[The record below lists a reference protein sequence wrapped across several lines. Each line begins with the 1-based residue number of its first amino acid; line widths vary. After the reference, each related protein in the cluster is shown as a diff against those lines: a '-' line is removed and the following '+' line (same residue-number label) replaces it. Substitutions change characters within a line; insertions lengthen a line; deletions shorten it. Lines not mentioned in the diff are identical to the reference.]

1 MPVVTGFYLKI
12 VEAMFKSKLN
22 FLLLIFISVI
32 TTQCKKKAFDEYY
45 APPAS
50 LAPPIYKQLE
60 ARGKFTTLLSLID
73 KAGYKHTLGAAGYWT
88 FFAPTDSA
96 FTNDA
101 EFAAYLQSRGFAN
114 VAAVDSATA
123 QSIVQFL
130 LVFNGFEKD
139 RLDDYQSNLGWVP
152 DIAFKRR
159 TAYYTGFYNDTS
171 YNGQAYKAVA
181 SNRNNTGAVNS
192 YYNTADNNNKHIPIF
207 TNNFLTG
214 KGLTASDYTYFYPGS
229 TYTGF
234 NVGKASV
241 TEQDIAAENGV
252 IHIINKV
259 VTPLMSLDQY
269 LRTKPEYSL
278 FRSLYERFMVLFLQN
293 ADATRRY
300 QVLTGKSDNVY
311 VKAYSN
317 LLAFS
322 MNSENYFKLQDND
335 AQRDGWT
342 LFVPKNDSLQRY
354 INRVL
359 LESYPSVEFLP
370 LSVIADLLNAHMWQS
385 TVWPSKFSSSYNFLG
400 EPAKMNATTNII
412 DKKVLSNGMLY
423 GTDKVNEPNVFAT
436 IYGRSYLN
444 PNYSLMTRLLDFELK
459 SVITNPSGKFA
470 MLMISDAVF
479 LAKGYRYDIPN
490 NQWIYVNPVGG
501 ATSIN
506 DSNRLNLL
514 RMINTCV
521 FETPNDELAQ
531 LGQTGFSGI
540 AATFGGECV
549 IYNGNQLSTAG
560 SLDRGL
566 PIRIDSTNTSSNGRV
581 YYINELPYFTYT
593 PIATHLR
600 ILGTPTTSEYN
611 LFWNYMRFSTAY
623 DSVNV
628 AINGTSGGAFYTIF
642 VPNNTQMRAAIT
654 AGLLPG
660 TAAVPNFK
668 PTLTA
673 DKIKVEQFLQYHIL
687 DKRTVIPDGKD
698 IGSFPSLYKNA
709 AGDPVS
715 FTIQYTGSV
724 FEVKDQLNRVAR
736 LVTTQTPQLSN
747 RTVIHLIDNYL
758 RSN

>member
-1 MPVVTGFYLKI
+1 ML
-12 VEAMFKSKLN
+12 KSKLS
-22 FLLLIFISVI
+22 FLLLLLI
-32 TTQCKKKAFDEYY
+32 TVLFVQCKKKAFDDYY

-50 LAPPIYKQLE
+50 LAPSIYQQLQT
-60 ARGKFTTLLSLID
+60 RGNFTTLVSLID
-73 KAGYKHTLGAAGYWT
+73 KSGYKQTLNAAGYWT
-88 FFAPTDSA
+88 FFAPSDSA

-101 EFAAYLQSRGFAN
+101 EFTAYLQSRGFAN

-130 LVFNGFEKD
+130 LVFNAFEKD

-152 DIAFKRR
+152 NIAFKRR
-159 TAYYTGFYNDTS
+159 TANYTGFYNDTS
-171 YNGQAYKAVA
+171 YTGQAYKAVA

-192 YYNTADNNNKHIPIF
+192 YYNTNDNNNKHIPFF
-207 TNNFLTG
+207 TTDFLAS
-214 KGLTASDYTYFYPGS
+214 KGLTPSDYTYFYPGS
-229 TYTGF
+229 SYNGF
-234 NVGKASV
+234 NVGNASV
-241 TEQDIAAENGV
+241 TQQDIAAENGV

-259 VTPLMSLDQY
+259 VTPLMSFDQY

-311 VKAYSN
+311 VKTYSN

-342 LFVPKNDSLQRY
+342 LFVPRNDSLQSY

-359 LESYPSVEFLP
+359 LESYPSVDFLP

-385 TVWPSKFSSSYNFLG
+385 SVWPSKFSSTYNFLG
-400 EPAKMNATTNII
+400 EPAKMNAASNII
-412 DKKVLSNGMLY
+412 DKKVLSNGLFY
-423 GTDKVNEPNVFAT
+423 GTDKVNEPNVFASV
-436 IYGRSYLN
+436 YGRSYLN

-459 SVITNPSGKFA
+459 SVITNPSGRFA

-490 NQWIYVNPVGG
+490 NQWIYVNPANG

-506 DSNRLNLL
+506 DSNRLNLM
-514 RMINTCV
+514 RMVQTCV
-521 FETPNDELAQ
+521 IETPNNELAQ

-540 AATFGGECV
+540 TSTFGGEC
-549 IYNGNQLSTAG
+549 IRYSDNLISTAG
-560 SLDRGL
+560 SIDRGVT
-566 PIRIDSTNTSSNGRV
+566 IRIDSSKSASNGKV
-581 YYINELPYFTYT
+581 YYINELPYYTFT
-593 PIATHLR
+593 PIATRLR
-600 ILGTPTTSEYN
+600 ILGTPAASEFN
-611 LFWNYMRFSTAY
+611 LFWSYMRFSTAY
-623 DSVNV
+623 DSVNI
-628 AINGTSGGAFYTIF
+628 AINGTSAGSFYTIF
-642 VPNNTQMRAAIT
+642 APNNTQMRAAIT

-660 TAAVPNFK
+660 TAAVPVFN

-673 DKIKVEQFLQYHIL
+673 DKVKVEKFLQYHIL
-687 DKRTVIPDGKD
+687 DKRTVIPDGRD
-698 IGSFPSLYKNA
+698 IGAFPSLYKNA
-709 AGDPVS
+709 AGDPVT
-715 FTIQYTGSV
+715 FTIQYTGGV

-736 LVTTQTPQLSN
+736 LVTAQSNQLSN